1 MILTC
6 ERCETRFRLDESRL
20 PARGARVRCSRCKH
34 AFFVQPPGATQAAA
48 IDEIAQQ
55 AAASARPATPEA
67 SWDLDE
73 ADAGSTLQRAAPVA
87 EPPSE
92 FEDENDWR
100 FEDELPQ
107 LGDTGASLDLPNGEA
122 PPPSAADRNESSFA
136 ELGDPESWNLVA
148 NADDTTAARHAPIA
162 PLEVTAPPQPER
174 VAAPTPLREEQGIA
188 ATPVVRAPV
197 EPGFALRAAG
207 WIATAALV
215 LAVAAGSIRSLPSPR
230 TGALGHVRV
239 GPLELELR
247 SARLVENAL
256 VGSIWVVS
264 GDLINATSEARALES
279 AIGVAL
285 LDVDG
290 HPIDGA
296 VAMVRPSI
304 AAERLRD
311 EDPVRLLDEAGSAG
325 ASLAF
330 QLVEPGARVPVDA
343 VFASAPRGAAQVAV
357 AAHPV
362 RRPDAHAATI
372 D

>member
-55 AAASARPATPEA
+55 AAASAQPATPEA

-73 ADAGSTLQRAAPVA
+73 ADPGSTLQRAAPVA

-136 ELGDPESWNLVA
+136 ELGDPESWSLVS
-148 NADDTTAARHAPIA
+148 NSDDTTAARHAP
-162 PLEVTAPPQPER
+162 LEVPAPPQPEQ
-174 VAAPTPLREEQGIA
+174 VAAPTPLREEHGIA
-188 ATPVVRAPV
+188 ATTPVVRAPV

-215 LAVAAGSIRSLPSPR
+215 VAVAAGSARSLPSPG
-230 TGALGHVRV
+230 TGALGQVRV
-239 GPLELELR
+239 GPMELELR

-264 GDLINATSEARALES
+264 GDLINTTSEARALES

-311 EDPVRLLDEAGSAG
+311 EDPARLLDEAGAAG

-330 QLVEPGARVPVDA
+330 QLVEPGERVAVDA

-357 AAHPV
+357 AAQPV
-362 RRPDAHAATI
+362 RRPAAHAATI